1 MTRSLRSALLGAA
14 LLLVPAAAAPSAQ
27 AASHSAT
34 ASGGAVS
41 ATVTWQKTSRDG
53 ASKVHVSIARG
64 GVEVTSDDPQPKCEA
79 FCWEPIAEPPV
90 NVQDLNADGEP
101 EVLVDLYSGGAHC
114 CSMLLIYGFDPAVG
128 KYRRLRRD
136 FGNPG
141 YTLRDADGDGRT
153 EIFTEDDRFSYLF
166 GSYLESARPLMI
178 LRYDGRRT
186 VDVTREFPAE
196 VERHSKRILRL
207 YKQLRREKDL
217 DLRGVLAAWQADNYL
232 IGPDAAAQGWEYLK
246 VAQRRGELKRT
257 GANGGV
263 TNGRYLKKLR
273 SYLKKFGYV

>member
-101 EVLVDLYSGGAHC
+101 EVLVDLYWGGAHC
-114 CSMLLIYGFDPAVG
+114 CWYTQVYRYLPATQGYRANVHVWGNFSYVPADLDHDG
-128 KYRRLRRD
+128 KQELVTRD
-136 FGNPG
+136 N
-141 YTLRDADGDGRT
+141 
-153 EIFTEDDRFSYLF
+153 RFSYAF
-166 GSYLESARPLMI
+166 GSFADSRWPVRILTYRLGRLTVVTPRYVSEVARDANALWSSAMKKPRTVSNQGIVAAWAADEAMLGHSAAA
-178 LRYDGRRT
+178 LRRIDRYSRRGRIHGERARVAFAARLRSFLRRT
-186 VDVTREFPAE
+186 
-196 VERHSKRILRL
+196 
-207 YKQLRREKDL
+207 
-217 DLRGVLAAWQADNYL
+217 
-232 IGPDAAAQGWEYLK
+232 
-246 VAQRRGELKRT
+246 
-257 GANGGV
+257 
-263 TNGRYLKKLR
+263 
-273 SYLKKFGYV
+273 GYV